1 MKIIVVVVVMIAV
14 SVVAV
19 FHHNHYCHP
28 GINITAT
35 ISITNPVSSFIWQAH
50 NDTNAPKQFRLKAS
64 RGQQLNQ

>member
-35 ISITNPVSSFIWQAH
+35 ISITNPVSSFI
-50 NDTNAPKQFRLKAS
+50 
-64 RGQQLNQ
+64 